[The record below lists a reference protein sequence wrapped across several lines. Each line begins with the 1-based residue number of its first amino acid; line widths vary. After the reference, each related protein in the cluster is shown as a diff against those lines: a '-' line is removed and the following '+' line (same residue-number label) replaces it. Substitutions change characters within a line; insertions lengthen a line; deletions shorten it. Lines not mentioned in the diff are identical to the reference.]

1 MGNCCS
7 DVSSGA
13 GAIAGVGGTAA
24 ISSARGTTN
33 DAVDYYLK
41 SRGFNGLF
49 SHIEVPSLHH
59 FFSSF
64 CFYLRVLCLIMPCLL
79 FLQLSFSASNLR
91 DRDVLSKVIRCNGL
105 FNLMFLPEGSV
116 SIQWPQSYVI

>member
-1 MGNCCS
+1 MKKKKKTGVAVVCVLFIQTVSMGNCCS

-59 FFSSF
+59 FISSF
-64 CFYLRVLCLIMPCLL
+64 CFYLRV
-79 FLQLSFSASNLR
+79 S
-91 DRDVLSKVIRCNGL
+91 
-105 FNLMFLPEGSV
+105 
-116 SIQWPQSYVI
+116 